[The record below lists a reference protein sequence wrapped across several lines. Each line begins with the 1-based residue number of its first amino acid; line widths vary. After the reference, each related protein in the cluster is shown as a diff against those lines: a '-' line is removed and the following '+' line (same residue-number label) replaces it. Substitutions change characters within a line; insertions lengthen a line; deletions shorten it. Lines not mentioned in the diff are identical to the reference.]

1 MCVDLHI
8 HSIYSDGTFTPEEL
22 INEAHR
28 LKLRA
33 VSVTDH
39 DTVAGTREALHYG
52 GKTGMTVIPG
62 LEVSAMHRD
71 ISLHLLGYGIDPEH
85 AELGKW
91 LLRLQQGRNT
101 RNLDIF
107 KKLRKLGLNVE
118 IDELRRFSS
127 CGQIGRPHIARLL
140 MQKGVAKD
148 MNQAFRLYLRRGAPA
163 WVKRFT
169 YSAAETIAAI
179 HRAGGLA
186 VLAHPGQI
194 DPGMKVQPRLIYELA
209 EYGLDGLEV
218 YYPGHP
224 RSIQKQLLELARKYR
239 LIVTGG
245 SDFHGADRA
254 ANALAGGKNGFCPP
268 DDIILNINEKIAE
281 NRHVKLRP

>member
-39 DTVAGTREALHYG
+39 DTVAGVREALHYG
-52 GKTGMTVIPG
+52 GETGITVLPG
-62 LEVSAMHRD
+62 LEVSATYLD

-91 LLRLQQGRNT
+91 LLRLQQGRNK

-107 KKLRKLGLNVE
+107 KKLRKLGLDVE
-118 IDELRRFSS
+118 MEELRQFSS
-127 CGQIGRPHIARLL
+127 CGQTGRPHIARLL

-148 MNQAFRLYLRRGAPA
+148 MKQAFRLYLRRGAPA
-163 WVKRFT
+163 WAERFT
-169 YSAAETIAAI
+169 CSAAETITVI

-194 DPGMKVQPRLIYELA
+194 DHGMKVQPRLIDELA
-209 EYGLDGLEV
+209 AYGLDGLEV
-218 YYPGHP
+218 YYPAHS
-224 RSIQKQLLELARKYR
+224 RSMQKQLLELARKYR

-245 SDFHGADRA
+245 SDFHGANRA
-254 ANALAGGKNGFCPP
+254 ASALAGGKNGFCPP
-268 DDIILNINEKIAE
+268 DDIISDINERIAE
-281 NRHVKLRP
+281 NRHVKQRS

>member
-22 INEAHR
+22 INEAHKLR
-28 LKLRA
+28 LRA

-39 DTVAGTREALHYG
+39 DTVAGVQEALYYG
-52 GKTGMTVIPG
+52 DQTGITVFPG
-62 LEVSAMHRD
+62 LEVSTMHRN

-91 LLRLQQGRNT
+91 LLRLQQGRNK

-107 KKLRKLGLNVE
+107 KKLRKLGLDVKVE
-118 IDELRRFSS
+118 ELRRFSN
-127 CGQIGRPHIARLL
+127 CGQTGRPHIARLL

-148 MNQAFRLYLRRGAPA
+148 MQQAFRLYLRRGAPA
-163 WVKRFT
+163 WAERFT
-169 YSAAETIAAI
+169 YSAAETIAVL

-194 DPGMKVQPRLIYELA
+194 DHGMKVQPRLIDELVA
-209 EYGLDGLEV
+209 YGLDGLEV
-218 YYPGHP
+218 YYPAHS
-224 RSIQKQLLELARKYR
+224 RSMQKQLLELAKKYH

-245 SDFHGADRA
+245 SDFHGANRA

-268 DDIILNINEKIAE
+268 DGIISDINERMAE
-281 NRHVKLRP
+281 NRHVHPRP